1 MFDNDRPLFIQI
13 AEQIEDAILNGAYPE
28 DTQVP
33 STNELASFHR
43 INPATAA
50 KGLQMLVDKQTLYK
64 RRGVGMFVSPGAP
77 EAIRKE
83 RQAAFST
90 RYITPLIAE
99 AHAIGLSGEELT
111 KLVAEASAT
120 HAAQEEGKK

>member
-1 MFDNDRPLFIQI
+1 MFDSDRPLFIQI
-13 AEQIEDAILNGAYPE
+13 AEQIEDAILHGAYAE

-77 EAIRKE
+77 AAIRKE
-83 RQAAFST
+83 RQAVFST
-90 RYITPLIAE
+90 RFITPLIAE
-99 AHAIGLSGEELT
+99 ARAIGLTGAELT

-120 HAAQEEGKK
+120 QEEGKK